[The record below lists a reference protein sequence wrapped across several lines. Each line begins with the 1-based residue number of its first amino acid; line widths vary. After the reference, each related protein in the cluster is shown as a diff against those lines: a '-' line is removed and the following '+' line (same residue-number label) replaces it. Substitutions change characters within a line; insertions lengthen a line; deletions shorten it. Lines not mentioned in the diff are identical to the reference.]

1 MLVHYINLIYDDF
14 YETYKF
20 RALVDFEYDK
30 TFLKSMVSD
39 FFHFRLSVFAVGK
52 SQFREEIFLKIHHKV
67 AGGAQSSEELKSVLQ
82 ASAYVRL

>member
-1 MLVHYINLIYDDF
+1 MCRFPITAFSGFKV
-14 YETYKF
+14 TYRKIVQEKNN
-20 RALVDFEYDK
+20 AMVDFEYDK

-39 FFHFRLSVFAVGK
+39 FFFN
-52 SQFREEIFLKIHHKV
+52 FLKIHHKV